1 MSLFK
6 VLIEKCMLPLC
17 PITTVWAME
26 PDKSD
31 LELASFIVAVEGP
44 IMSAGQEVE
53 WTLEP
58 L

>member
-1 MSLFK
+1 MPLFK
-6 VLIEKCMLPLC
+6 VLSEKCMLLLC
-17 PITTVWAME
+17 PITTVWAVE

-44 IMSAGQEVE
+44 IVSAEQKVE